1 MRQHDTTHLARR
13 LGRALALVGLLGAL
27 ALGGCDTS
35 APAMQG
41 EGIFTNIEHR
51 FGDET
56 AKDDI
61 RGDLIRDINA
71 AKTSIN
77 IAFEHMTDV
86 TLADAL
92 IEASQRGVRVQVVTD
107 DGSRADVGIA
117 KLETSKSATLEVI
130 YGDGELV
137 YLPEPT
143 LTSLLEDCSKPFAT
157 QNFIQCISRDNAAG
171 SLPNDGLMIRPN
183 DYNVMSHNFMVVDT
197 YTVWNLSSPFSDVG
211 TMWFGW
217 RAESL
222 ELAQAFDREFKQ
234 MFSGV
239 FSTTLS
245 AFNGPIKSTVQDAV
259 YPSALKPHKP
269 SSTRYIHPG
278 FYTGQ
283 GVLGVHFNPQE
294 RLVKQVIDE
303 IYRARGSVFLMTDEL
318 VNEFVLDALEY
329 KQKNGFD
336 VRVMLR
342 AGGALNT
349 QRAQAA
355 GLVVRRA
362 PARYTYLPTV
372 LITETEKDRN
382 GKQWPRKA
390 MIMTHPMW
398 NGAPFEVLDPFDAQ
412 VQTNDDVVRIYPSDM
427 FADGSLWI
435 LRDFIGSEE
444 ARQQNPSTPDPISR
458 VAQLWLSTWDAA
470 TPES

>member
-1 MRQHDTTHLARR
+1 MRQHMFMHR
-13 LGRALALVGLLGAL
+13 RALALLGLLGAL
-27 ALGGCDTS
+27 ACGGCDTS
-35 APAMQG
+35 APKLQG

-56 AKDDI
+56 AKADI
-61 RGDLIRDINA
+61 RSDLIDDINA
-71 AKTSIN
+71 AQTSIDL
-77 IAFEHMTDV
+77 AFEHMTDV
-86 TLADAL
+86 TIADAL
-92 IEASQRGVRVQVVTD
+92 IEASQRGVLVRVVTD

-117 KLETSKSATLEVI
+117 KLETSKSDTLEVI

-143 LTSLLEDCSKPFAT
+143 LTSLLEDCNKPFAT
-157 QNFIQCISRDNAAG
+157 QNFIQCISRDNSAG
-171 SLPNDGLMIRPN
+171 TLPTDGLMIRPN
-183 DYNVMSHNFMVVDT
+183 DYNVMSHNFMIVDT

-217 RAESL
+217 RAQSL
-222 ELAQAFDREFKQ
+222 ELAQAFEREFKQ
-234 MFSGV
+234 MRSGV

-259 YPSALKPHKP
+259 YPSTLKAHAPGR
-269 SSTRYIHPG
+269 TRYIHPG
-278 FYTGQ
+278 FYTSQ
-283 GVLGVHFNPQE
+283 GTLGVHFNPQE
-294 RLVKQVIDE
+294 RLVKQIIDE

-342 AGGALNT
+342 DGGALNA

-362 PARYTYLPTV
+362 PTKFGYLPTV
-372 LITETEKDRN
+372 LLTETQADRL
-382 GKQWPRKA
+382 GRSWPRKA

-398 NGAPFEVLDPFDAQ
+398 NGAPFEVLDPIEAQ

-427 FADGSLWI
+427 FADGSLWFM
-435 LRDFIGSEE
+435 RDYIGAE
-444 ARQQNPSTPDPISR
+444 ATRRKNPDTPDPISR
-458 VAQLWLSTWDAA
+458 VAQLWLSTWEAA
-470 TPES
+470 TPDP